1 MKLSESKRA
10 SRMGDLI
17 MREISMM
24 LMEEVRDPRL
34 EFVTVSGVR
43 MNKNLEVAEILFTAS
58 ADADIDSIKTALKK
72 ASGFMRSQ
80 LGSRMR
86 VRRVPELRFVHD
98 TFLEDMV
105 YAKPDEG
112 DS

>member
-10 SRMGDLI
+10 SRMGDQI

-43 MNKNLEVAEILFTAS
+43 MNTNLEVAEVLFTAP
-58 ADADIDSIKTALKK
+58 ADADVQEVEKALRK
-72 ASGFMRSQ
+72 AAGFLRTQ
-80 LGSRMR
+80 LGRRLR
-86 VRRVPELRFVHD
+86 VRHIPELRFMHD

-105 YAKPDEG
+105 YARPDES

>member
-10 SRMGDLI
+10 SRMGDQI

-43 MNKNLEVAEILFTAS
+43 MNANLEVAEVLFTTPAN
-58 ADADIDSIKTALKK
+58 ADVQEVEKALKK
-72 ASGFMRSQ
+72 AAGFLRTQ
-80 LGSRMR
+80 LGRRLR
-86 VRRVPELRFVHD
+86 VRHIPELRFIHD
-98 TFLEDMV
+98 TFLEEMV
-105 YAKPDEG
+105 YAKPDES